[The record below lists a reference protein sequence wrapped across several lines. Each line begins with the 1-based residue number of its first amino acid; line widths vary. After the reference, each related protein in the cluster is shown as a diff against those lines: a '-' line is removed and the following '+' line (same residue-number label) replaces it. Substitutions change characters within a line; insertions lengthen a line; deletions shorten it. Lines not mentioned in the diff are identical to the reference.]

1 MNEDVAE
8 DLDELLKERSMY
20 VFKRGR
26 DNSFEV

>member
-8 DLDELLKERSMY
+8 DLDELLKERNMY